1 MDMMNNLFEKL
12 SVLLMGDLDTSIDEV
27 QQSDNAVDRRW
38 ATRSGLKIRVN
49 LYRKGAIVRNSI
61 AKDFSLN
68 GMFLR
73 CHNADLQVGD
83 ELALAIPEESDGAE
97 KWYPMLVKVTRVA
110 DSGVGM
116 TFCQH
121 NNQSFSCISK
131 LIRVQS
137 GQKAAS
143 RLLEDSRAHEA
154 A

>member
-1 MDMMNNLFEKL
+1 MMNNLFEKL
-12 SVLLMGDLDTSIDEV
+12 SVLLTGDLETTMFDVEH
-27 QQSDNAVDRRW
+27 SDNAGDRRW
-38 ATRSGLKIRVN
+38 ANRSALKLRVN
-49 LYRKGAIVRNSI
+49 LYRNGSIVRNSI

-97 KWYPMLVKVTRVA
+97 KWYPMQVKVTRVA

-121 NNQSFSCISK
+121 NSQSFSCICK
-131 LIRVQS
+131 MLRFQCD
-137 GQKAAS
+137 QKAAS
-143 RLLEDSRAHEA
+143 RLSEGSGAHEA